1 MPEQTILADGARGA
15 VLETASEFY
24 RRAVEASR
32 VGRSADA
39 TKLSR
44 EALRALPV
52 ASGMPGAT
60 VLRIKI
66 LAVLAY
72 AEAETGSVADG
83 LAYIGTAHDLVP
95 ALPESPQRLVLQ
107 GLVDNQYAL
116 ILLRTGHVTE
126 AIGVYDR
133 SIPLLERAS
142 DSGAGDPELLARAFL
157 NRGLSYI
164 EVGRPGPAEMDLLR
178 CIVEATAHPVP
189 RLTAKAQNNLGDI
202 AQLIGDIP
210 GALRYYE
217 DAVRAFRN
225 IAPGLVPRAQ
235 IDQAR
240 ALLAAGLADE
250 AARHLDEALPVL
262 RANRISQDL
271 AEAEVAR
278 AAAALLQGEL
288 ERAKQL
294 ARSAHRRFV
303 KRGSTPWAQVAS
315 LTRLQA
321 ETIAALDDQP
331 SSASPGRAARLA
343 GQLAELGLTD
353 EAAKATMLAVRL
365 ALRRGETDTAEALLE
380 QVPHLRRI
388 APIDHKMLLRLC
400 RAELALAKGDHKR
413 TLAEARAGLNELSRV
428 RDRMGG
434 LDLVCGTAVH
444 GIALATLVLRLL
456 LEDAQTPADA
466 RRLLAWQE
474 RTRAQIY
481 RYEPQPAIDD
491 PELASRVAEL
501 RTLLRTVQQARLA
514 RRPTTQ
520 LEERCDALQREVTR
534 LGWYTSQWTRP
545 RPVCSPHEI
554 VERLGDR
561 ALVSFVGPDETLAAV
576 VVSGGRTHL
585 VRLGLLNDV
594 LEVAKQL
601 HADLDALA
609 PDNLLSPLATAVSA
623 SARRRINRLDELLR
637 PVFDLVGDRELVIVP
652 GGGLYQVPWG
662 SLPALRGRAISV
674 APSAT
679 AWVGAATRS
688 AQPTGDDVVLVCGPG
703 LPESVTELARLH
715 RIYPDAVVLDGE
727 NATTSA
733 VLSAMDGAGLVHIA
747 AHGTHEPANALFS
760 RLELADGALL
770 AHELARLHKPPEH
783 VVLASC
789 ELALSNIRPGDEAL
803 GFAGALL
810 ATGSR
815 TVVAAVC
822 RVGDRSSAETMTD
835 YHSRLINSTAAIDLA
850 NTMADYHARL
860 ASGLTPATA
869 LAEATAADPLRRP
882 FICLGAG

>member
-1 MPEQTILADGARGA
+1 MLTDIDQATELYG
-15 VLETASEFY
+15 
-24 RRAVEASR
+24 RAVDASR
-32 VGRSADA
+32 VGHSAEA
-39 TKLSR
+39 TKLLV

-52 ASGMPGAT
+52 ASGNPEAT
-60 VLRIKI
+60 ALRIKI

-72 AEAETGSVADG
+72 TEAETGSVADG
-83 LAYIGTAHDLVP
+83 LVYIGTASDLVG
-95 ALPESPQRLVLQ
+95 ALPERMRPVLQ

-116 ILLRTGHVTE
+116 ILLRTGHTAE
-126 AIGVYDR
+126 AVEVYSR
-133 SIPLLERAS
+133 AIPVLEQAA
-142 DSGAGDPELLARAFL
+142 DAGDPELLARLYL

-164 EVGRPGPAEMDLLR
+164 ELGRPGPAEMDLLR

-217 DAVRAFRN
+217 EAEKTFKE
-225 IAPGLVPRAQ
+225 IGPGLVPRAR

-262 RANRISQDL
+262 RTNRIGQDL

-288 ERAKQL
+288 DLAVEL

-303 KRGSTPWAQVAS
+303 KRGSAPWAEVAS

-321 ETIAALDDQP
+321 ETTAALNGQP
-331 SSASPGRAARLA
+331 SKASPRRAARLA
-343 GQLAELGLTD
+343 ERLAKLGLTD
-353 EAAKATMLAVRL
+353 EAAKATLLAVRL
-365 ALRRGETDTAEALLE
+365 ALHRGAISAAESLLR
-380 QVPHLRRI
+380 QVPSPRRI

-400 RAELALAKGDHKR
+400 KAELALARGDHKR
-413 TLAEARAGLNELSRV
+413 TLAEARAGLAELSRV

-444 GIALATLVLRLL
+444 GIQLASLALGLL
-456 LEDAQTPADA
+456 LEDARTPADA

-481 RYEPQPAIDD
+481 RYEPLPAIED
-491 PELASRVAEL
+491 PELANLVTEL
-501 RTLLRTVQQARLA
+501 RTLMRTVQQARLA
-514 RRPTTQ
+514 RRPTAE
-520 LEERCDALQREVTR
+520 LEQRCEALQREVTR
-534 LGWYTSQWTRP
+534 HGWHTSQWGRP
-545 RPVCSPHEI
+545 RPVCSPKDI
-554 VERLGDR
+554 VDQLGDR
-561 ALVSFVGPDETLAAV
+561 ALISFIGPGEELAAV
-576 VVSGGRTHL
+576 VLAGGRTHL
-585 VRLGLLNDV
+585 VRLGSLAEV

-609 PDNLLSPLATAVSA
+609 PDDLMSPLAAAVSA
-623 SARRRINRLDELLR
+623 SAMRRIGRLDELLR
-637 PVFDLVGDRELVIVP
+637 PVIELTGDGEVVIVP

-662 SLPALRGRAISV
+662 SLPALRGRPVSV

-679 AWVGAATRS
+679 AWVGATTRPTSAT
-688 AQPTGDDVVLVCGPG
+688 GEDVVLVCGPG
-703 LPESVTELARLH
+703 LPESVTELTRL
-715 RIYPDAVVLDGE
+715 RAIYPDAVVLQGE
-727 NATTSA
+727 AATTAA
-733 VLSAMDGAGLVHIA
+733 VLSTMDGARLVHIA

-760 RLELADGALL
+760 RLELADGGLL

-789 ELALSNIRPGDEAL
+789 ELALSHIRPGDEAL

-815 TVVAAVC
+815 TVIAAVC

-835 YHSRLINSTAAIDLA
+835 YHRWLAAPTAAAADLA
-850 NTMADYHARL
+850 DTMADYHTRL
-860 ASGLTPATA
+860 ASGAAPATA
-869 LAEATAADPLRRP
+869 LAQATAADPLRRP